1 MKKYRTKSYANGG
14 TNPKS
19 KAAAKPI
26 AKTRAQEVE
35 EAKMVGARRAEDL
48 KIAENIKKGITS
60 RVGAAKTY
68 ESQPRPVY
76 SRNLSEAKSERLTG
90 SNRDGNPYNKY
101 SRAELAERFSGQ
113 KEQPIYL
120 KGETLGYAP
129 GREISRGAGFT
140 AKAATPS
147 RGVQKSGVPTPA
159 PKTTKPALS
168 AEMQRRVA
176 AGEDKSRAI
185 GKQNIEFTLE
195 DSRRRGL
202 KLKYGGMMP
211 KKKK

>member
-35 EAKMVGARRAEDL
+35 EAKTVGARRAEDL

-147 RGVQKSGVPTPA
+147 RGVQKSGAPTPA
-159 PKTTKPALS
+159 PAVS
-168 AEMQRRVA
+168 AEMQRRIE
-176 AGEDKSRAI
+176 AGKPRSVEL
-185 GKQNIEFTLE
+185 GKQAITFSMEE
-195 DSRRRGL
+195 AKRKGY

>member
-14 TNPKS
+14 VGPK
-19 KAAAKPI
+19 KKTAAAG
-26 AKTRAQEVE
+26 AMKTREQEIE
-35 EAKMVGARRAEDL
+35 EGKMVAKRKAEDL
-48 KIAENIKKGITS
+48 QVAQKIRKDITS

-76 SRNLSEAKSERLTG
+76 SRNLSEAKSERLNTG
-90 SNRDGNPYNKY
+90 NRDRNPDNRY

-129 GREISRGAGFT
+129 EREISRGAGFT
-140 AKAATPS
+140 M
-147 RGVQKSGVPTPA
+147 
-159 PKTTKPALS
+159 KPRK
-168 AEMQRRVA
+168 M
-176 AGEDKSRAI
+176 G
-185 GKQNIEFTLE
+185 
-195 DSRRRGL
+195 
-202 KLKYGGMMP
+202 YGGMM